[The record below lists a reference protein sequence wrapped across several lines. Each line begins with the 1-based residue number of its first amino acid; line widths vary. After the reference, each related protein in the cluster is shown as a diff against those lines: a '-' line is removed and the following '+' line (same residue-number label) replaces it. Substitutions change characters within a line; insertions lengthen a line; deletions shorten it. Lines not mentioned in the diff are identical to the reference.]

1 MCQNFGI
8 GRRCTE
14 ELRSFTFLKIQ
25 IHMFVLVKGGLPF
38 WISRPCMHVHVCLCL
53 YHISVRRNR
62 DNLKRRLPNLRK
74 YYMCVTWPRT
84 FYFRHGFLPLSLC
97 RTSCIII
104 MMMLNIINHQ
114 LPWRV
119 SVMSESSKKSFAL
132 LFDLVIIHSRN
143 LKYIVSCLIKR
154 NTEIPNTFGRLHLRT
169 NL

>member
-1 MCQNFGI
+1 MVILNYVI
-8 GRRCTE
+8 YIPNLNSE
-14 ELRSFTFLKIQ
+14 NSILSFFRANNP
-25 IHMFVLVKGGLPF
+25 VLGPLVTVVFWRNWRAKSIYGGGGLPF
-38 WISRPCMHVHVCLCL
+38 WISRPHMHVHVCMCL

-119 SVMSESSKKSFAL
+119 SVMSESSKNPL
-132 LFDLVIIHSRN
+132 LYFLTW
-143 LKYIVSCLIKR
+143 L
-154 NTEIPNTFGRLHLRT
+154 
-169 NL
+169 